1 MKKSKKFIVGIVLI
15 AVGSLAIIGGIT
27 SKDYDVGTICACLV
41 IAAVGGIL
49 LLLDRKGRKSGSG
62 KEEMNQPDPQPAKQY
77 NSKTDPADSSDLYKI
92 ENHHVAGTSHY
103 VDNIESL
110 AVHNDDF
117 DLSKRELIEDG
128 LVEER
133 IWENIFYV
141 SNAELAPEPDN
152 PYDKN
157 AIKVLAD
164 GKCIGYIKKGS
175 CSHLLNAIN
184 AGKIIS
190 VNCKIGGGAYKYLC
204 AGDVDADGTDVG
216 DEKYA
221 LEKDASP
228 YFAILEIK
236 MEKQ

>member
-15 AVGSLAIIGGIT
+15 AVGLLAIIGGFT
-27 SKDYDVGTICACLV
+27 SKDYDVGTICVSLA
-41 IAAVGGIL
+41 IAAVGGFL
-49 LLLDRKGRKSGSG
+49 LLLDRKDTNSRSG
-62 KEEMNQPDPQPAKQY
+62 KEERHQPDPQPVKQY
-77 NSKTDPADSSDLYKI
+77 NRKTDPADSSEPYKT
-92 ENHHVAGTSHY
+92 ENHHVTGTSHY

-110 AVHNDDF
+110 AMHNDDF
-117 DLSKRELIEDG
+117 DLSKRELIENG
-128 LVEER
+128 LVDER
-133 IWENIFYV
+133 IWKNIFYV
-141 SNAELAPEPDN
+141 SNAELAPELDN

-164 GKCIGYIKKGS
+164 GKHIGYIKKGS

-190 VNCKIGGGAYKYLC
+190 VNCKIGGGAYKCLYE
-204 AGDVDADGTDVG
+204 GDIDADGYDAG
-216 DEKYA
+216 GEKYT
-221 LEKDASP
+221 LEKDESP